1 MQFDMS
7 QANHVS
13 NVGCKKYNNDDMAS
27 MSSVS
32 SIGVNSSFDSSDF
45 EEEHGFKSARISPF
59 NKKQDEGER
68 QKESRHQVHYNFWS
82 DKSGCD
88 ETDLNKS
95 TSNNT
100 SFSLTDDE
108 WTTQKTATTGS
119 SFYTGYTDTTGTT
132 KLHKNGVSATLH
144 RKLRRNNSCR
154 EEPVPTSINTI
165 RRPMSFDYG
174 TSAGEK
180 QYEILAPSQLES
192 RINYQKK
199 IFSNKRLKD
208 NPGSNYNDDRSCNTD
223 TIAENGDYHAGSGSF
238 SSFFRNFFLCC
249 NPDSVL

>member
-1 MQFDMS
+1 M
-7 QANHVS
+7 
-13 NVGCKKYNNDDMAS
+13 GCKQYYNDEMTS

-32 SIGVNSSFDSSDF
+32 SIGVNSSFDSSVF
-45 EEEHGFKSARISPF
+45 EEEDGTKYSRLSPS
-59 NKKQDEGER
+59 NAKQHEGQR
-68 QKESRHQVHYNFWS
+68 QNEIRNPVHYNMSS
-82 DKSGCD
+82 DKYCV

-108 WTTQKTATTGS
+108 WTTDNTTQKTATTGA

-144 RKLRRNNSCR
+144 RQLRRNNSCR

-174 TSAGEK
+174 ASAAKK
-180 QYEILAPSQLES
+180 QYELLAPSQLDG
-192 RINYQKK
+192 RINCQKK
-199 IFSNKRLKD
+199 IYSTKKLKSNL
-208 NPGSNYNDDRSCNTD
+208 GSNNNDDRSCNTD

-238 SSFFRNFFLCC
+238 STFFRNFFLCC